1 MKRKVEGQGRNVSS
15 NGSAGGGGQVRQ
27 ESLTHSLTHANINL
41 GDGEEEGRGLLST
54 AGVALLELLNILQRI
69 PRKQSP
75 TLRQLVEMPHC
86 KLQYVSLLKLAHIL
100 SFSLKS
106 HGHDVF
112 QFIQTLIHARSSLP
126 LQQRLGDLL
135 VLVSS

>member
-1 MKRKVEGQGRNVSS
+1 MRLLRRMMERKVERQGRNVSS

-75 TLRQLVEMPHC
+75 TLR
-86 KLQYVSLLKLAHIL
+86 
-100 SFSLKS
+100 
-106 HGHDVF
+106 
-112 QFIQTLIHARSSLP
+112 
-126 LQQRLGDLL
+126 
-135 VLVSS
+135 